1 MPTASSATGKAGHA
15 RTGGVGLLAA
25 AVVETGED
33 SPVRPMP
40 GAISMTRG
48 GCPHA
53 PGAVLGRAAAAALV
67 VADGVDARA
76 HTITVLI
83 HSAGEGARRDD
94 AVSVHARDELLV
106 TGVPVSPV
114 TLSATHGNG

>member
-1 MPTASSATGKAGHA
+1 
-15 RTGGVGLLAA
+15 
-25 AVVETGED
+25 

-53 PGAVLGRAAAAALV
+53 PGAASAPAHEPVLGRAAAAALV